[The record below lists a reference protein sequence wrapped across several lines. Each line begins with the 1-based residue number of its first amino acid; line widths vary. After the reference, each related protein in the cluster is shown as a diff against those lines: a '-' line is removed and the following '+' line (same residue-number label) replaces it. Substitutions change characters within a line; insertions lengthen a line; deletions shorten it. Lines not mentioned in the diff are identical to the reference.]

1 MGVDRMFSRNERDE
15 ELRKLR
21 EELEELKEH
30 LMKISGDSEAREPAF
45 DEPVRVS
52 IEAPDEAEGPPEE
65 GETEEAEA
73 VAPEA
78 RPSPRPRPWEEH
90 EEEDRRYRRRDY
102 DYKFDFGERLGDYI
116 SGFVED
122 VMEGVGEEIEQSLFV
137 HPRGRF
143 VVNRIR
149 RPRRVTKADAKEAAS
164 VMSALGNEYRLKA
177 LDALSSGGLYASDF
191 QEILGEIS
199 PSTLS
204 SQRASSCRRGGG
216 GGTSSRY
223 PAASPSR
230 WRTRS
235 QGDPGKTLRP
245 NRRPVMPPRRGHR
258 ADEAR
263 LGLGSVIRT

>member
-30 LMKISGDSEAREPAF
+30 LMKISGDSEAREPAS
-45 DEPVRVS
+45 DEPVRVPIKVS
-52 IEAPDEAEGPPEE
+52 DEAEGLLEV

-73 VAPEA
+73 VASEA

-90 EEEDRRYRRRDY
+90 EEGEDRRYRRRDY

-149 RPRRVTKADAKEAAS
+149 KPRRAARADAKEAAS

-204 SQRASSCRRGGG
+204 SHLDVLEEAGLILQERRRGRYLITIPGRLAIKM
-216 GGTSSRY
+216 SYQIARRSRED
-223 PAASPSR
+223 SPPEQAPS
-230 WRTRS
+230 
-235 QGDPGKTLRP
+235 D
-245 NRRPVMPPRRGHR
+245 
-258 ADEAR
+258 A
-263 LGLGSVIRT
+263 